1 MKMTMP
7 YHALCFPSS
16 YPTISLLWFYRRIN
30 LQKWVWGIIQRHA
43 QLQSISFRLRWCAV
57 CADPPSSCA
66 HSLPFILMTAWCS
79 LFSMPCE
86 MERPPDSLP
95 CAGYMWHR
103 HTGLWLA
110 LHLRQL
116 ASHSAAVS
124 KAPSWRI
131 WTPQQRTRS
140 PPLRGMTGPLVTGHD
155 SRILALPSR
164 ARPDPSTGEVPA
176 AAVIRSCEMGRHIHH
191 IHKG

>member
-66 HSLPFILMTAWCS
+66 HSLPFILMTAWSYFQCRVRWRDR
-79 LFSMPCE
+79 LIRCPALAICGTAT
-86 MERPPDSLP
+86 L
-95 CAGYMWHR
+95 GYGWHC
-103 HTGLWLA
+103 TCD
-110 LHLRQL
+110 
-116 ASHSAAVS
+116 
-124 KAPSWRI
+124 SWRATVPLCPRLLHGASGLPNSEPEAHHCGAWRDPWWRAMTAESWRSRRGLGRI
-131 WTPQQRTRS
+131 RAPARS
-140 PPLRGMTGPLVTGHD
+140 PQ
-155 SRILALPSR
+155 LP
-164 ARPDPSTGEVPA
+164 
-176 AAVIRSCEMGRHIHH
+176 
-191 IHKG
+191 